1 MKKVII
7 SISLLITFAI
17 TNQAQD
23 RHYWDQAVGGKT
35 ALLGGIAVGGVRDY
49 SATFY
54 NPGAL
59 GFISKN
65 SMNFNLNMYGIKDFT
80 FLDGGGPDI
89 DSRYTRVS
97 LYPASLA
104 GSLSFIGDSTNR
116 FSYMIYSTGY
126 SYVQNI

>member
-7 SISLLITFAI
+7 SISLLITLAI

-104 GSLSFIGDSTNR
+104 GSLSFIRR
-116 FSYMIYSTGY
+116 FYKSFQLYDL
-126 SYVQNI
+126 

>member
-1 MKKVII
+1 MMKTTLSIFLLLVI
-7 SISLLITFAI
+7 SIH
-17 TNQAQD
+17 AQD
-23 RHYWDQAVGGKT
+23 RHFWDQAVGGRT

-59 GFISKN
+59 SFLDKN
-65 SMNFNLNMYGIKDFT
+65 SMNFNFNMYGIKDFR
-80 FLDGGGPDI
+80 FNDGGGPGI

-104 GSLSFIGDSTNR
+104 WTSIIFR
-116 FSYMIYSTGY
+116 
-126 SYVQNI
+126 